1 MVYKMKN
8 EGFPKAKMTSSN
20 VFFKP
25 NIFHLKSF
33 RSYDSIYTCKKL
45 KPEIIY
51 LKMKLTD

>member
-45 KPEIIY
+45 KPDY
-51 LKMKLTD
+51 LLKDDIN